1 MARER
6 TKKEAAAAS
15 SQPDVFDEQIPLR
28 HAEAAAAASA
38 PAAPADPQPTPADP
52 GPTACQAAAERQ
64 RHTGPGRPWT
74 QRYEHPVKY
83 RRFTARDGSGK
94 EKIMFRFEL
103 APGQDRP
110 PQELIDVLH
119 QHQKT
124 DQGYPTYLRF
134 ESDPVVGKVWKLP
147 NTELGRAT
155 ADSLDQALNTLACKL
170 ANGPG
175 VTA

>member
-6 TKKEAAAAS
+6 TKKETAAAS
-15 SQPDVFDEQIPLR
+15 RQPDVFDEQITLR
-28 HAEAAAAASA
+28 QAEAAAAASA
-38 PAAPADPQPTPADP
+38 QAAPAGPGFSPAEPVLATRQD
-52 GPTACQAAAERQ
+52 AAERP
-64 RHTGPGRPWT
+64 RHTGPGRAWT
-74 QRYEHPVKY
+74 ERYDQPVQY

-94 EKIMFRFEL
+94 ERIMFKFEL

-124 DQGYPTYLRF
+124 TEGYPTHLRF
-134 ESDPVVGKVWKLP
+134 DSDPVVGKVWKLP

-155 ADSLDQALNTLACKL
+155 ADSLDQALSTLARKL
-170 ANGPG
+170 ANGHS